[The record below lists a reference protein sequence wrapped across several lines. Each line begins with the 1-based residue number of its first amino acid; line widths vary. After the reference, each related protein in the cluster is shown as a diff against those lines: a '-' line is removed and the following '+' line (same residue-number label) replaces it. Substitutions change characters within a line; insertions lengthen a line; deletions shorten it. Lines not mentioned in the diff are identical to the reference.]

1 MNYCENIQKSLDFIE
16 QHLKDDIDI
25 HTVISQSGFSTTH
38 FYRIFQAIL
47 GETVKD
53 YIRKRRLSESA
64 IDIVISDNRIIDIAF
79 DYCFNSQEVFTRAFA
94 QLFGITPGRY
104 RERSRQVVLYE
115 KVNAY
120 KKAQLNLQQEPFIEP
135 IIVLNREFRIVGIKE
150 TVQPGSSVIQSLWT
164 DFALRKAEIDNS
176 LNPCK
181 LLGLCE
187 YMPDLSE
194 ESQFCYV
201 AGVEVSSLDNIPQG
215 MFSKNTPPSKYA
227 VFAHKG
233 SLNRLKTTYDYI
245 YGAWLPY
252 SGYEVAELDTIEVYD
267 TASVSHDMNFEI
279 YIPIK

>member
-25 HTVISQSGFSTTH
+25 NTVVRQSGYSTTH
-38 FYRIFQAIL
+38 FYRIFQALI

-53 YIRKRRLSESA
+53 YIRKRRLSEAA
-64 IDIVISDNRIIDIAF
+64 IDILISDNRIIDIAF
-79 DYCFNSQEVFTRAFA
+79 EYCFNSQEVFTRAFA
-94 QLFGITPGRY
+94 QIFGITPGRY
-104 RERSRQVVLYE
+104 RERTKQVVLYE
-115 KVNAY
+115 KVNTC
-120 KKAQLNLQQEPFIEP
+120 KKAQLNLQQAPFIDQ
-135 IIVLNREFRIVGIKE
+135 IIVLNREFSVVGIKE

-164 DFALRKAEIDNS
+164 EFALRKAEIEYA

-187 YMPDLSE
+187 YMPELTD

-201 AGVEVSSLDNIPQG
+201 AGIEVSSLNNIPRG
-215 MFSKNTPPSKYA
+215 MFSKNIPRSKYA
-227 VFAHKG
+227 VFTHKG
-233 SLNRLKTTYDYI
+233 PLSRLKTAYDYI

-252 SGYEVAELDTIEVYD
+252 SGYEVAELDTIEAYD
-267 TASVSHDMNFEI
+267 IASGSHDLNFQI